1 MLRYWTT
8 LSYLRLHIRAV
19 IGNTMHT
26 LAQTLA
32 SSKINDSLAQLILTL
47 ADTSKAISLAV
58 RHGALAGVLGA
69 TEQENV
75 QGETQKK
82 LDVITN
88 DMLKDALKAAGG
100 VRGLASEEEDFVVE
114 VSEQG
119 EYLVC
124 FDPLD
129 GSSNIDIN
137 SLVGTIFS
145 VLPAPTGPLTEQSFL
160 QSGRK
165 QLAAGYVLYG
175 PSTMLAL
182 TTGQGTQLFTLNP
195 DTQEFLLTDAAMA
208 ISPNT
213 GEFAIN
219 MSNQR
224 FWEAPMQ
231 TYIADLL
238 LGEIGPREKPFN
250 MRWIAA
256 MVGDVHRVLSRGG
269 IFTYPSDNKNPLKP
283 YKLRLMYEANPMA
296 FLVEQAGGK
305 ASTGYET
312 ILDITPTDIHQRV
325 AVILGS
331 ANEVDTCLSYHGL
344 DYSEEPALS

>member
-1 MLRYWTT
+1 MQ
-8 LSYLRLHIRAV
+8 
-19 IGNTMHT
+19 T
-26 LAQTLA
+26 LAQHLA
-32 SSKINDSLAQLILTL
+32 AQAVNDALSQLLLTL
-47 ADTSKAISLAV
+47 ADTSKAISHAV

-82 LDVITN
+82 LDIITN
-88 DMLKDALKAAGG
+88 EMLKDALKTAGS
-100 VRGLASEEEDFVVE
+100 VRALASEEEDHVVE
-114 VSEQG
+114 VSANG
-119 EYLVC
+119 EFLVC

-145 VLPAPTGPLTEQSFL
+145 VLPAPQGELTEASFL

-182 TTGQGTQLFTLNP
+182 TTGQGVQLFTLHPETN
-195 DTQEFLLTDAAMA
+195 EFLLTNAAMS
-208 ISPNT
+208 ISPDT
-213 GEFAIN
+213 QEFAIN

-238 LGEIGPREKPFN
+238 LGKIGPREK
-250 MRWIAA
+250 
-256 MVGDVHRVLSRGG
+256 S
-269 IFTYPSDNKNPLKP
+269 
-283 YKLRLMYEANPMA
+283 
-296 FLVEQAGGK
+296 
-305 ASTGYET
+305 
-312 ILDITPTDIHQRV
+312 
-325 AVILGS
+325 
-331 ANEVDTCLSYHGL
+331 
-344 DYSEEPALS
+344 

>member
-1 MLRYWTT
+1 M
-8 LSYLRLHIRAV
+8 
-19 IGNTMHT
+19 
-26 LAQTLA
+26 QTLTQYL
-32 SSKINDSLAQLILTL
+32 SSQGIDAPLSQLLLTL
-47 ADTSKAISLAV
+47 ADTSKAISKAV

-82 LDVITN
+82 LDIITN
-88 DMLKDALKAAGG
+88 DMLKDALKADST
-100 VRGLASEEEDFVVE
+100 VRGLASEEEDHIVE
-114 VSEQG
+114 VGQSG
-119 EYLVC
+119 DFLVC

-145 VLPAPTGPLTEQSFL
+145 ILPAPQGELSEQSFL
-160 QSGRK
+160 QAGRN
-165 QLAAGYVLYG
+165 QVAAGYVLYG

-182 TTGQGTQLFTLNP
+182 TTGNGVQMFTLNP
-195 DTQEFLLTDAAMA
+195 ETQEYLLTNEAVSITKDT
-208 ISPNT
+208 S
-213 GEFAIN
+213 EFAIN

-231 TYIADLL
+231 TYISDLV
-238 LGEIGPREKPFN
+238 LGKIGPRERAFN

-256 MVGDVHRVLSRGG
+256 MVGDVHRVLCRGG
-269 IFTYPSDNKNPLKP
+269 IFTYPTDNKNPQKP

-296 FLVEQAGGK
+296 LLVEQAGGK
-305 ASTGYET
+305 ATTGYET
-312 ILDITPTDIHQRV
+312 ILDIIPSEIHQRV

-331 ANEVDTCLSYHGL
+331 ANEVDVCLEYHQV
-344 DYSEEPALS
+344 DYSEEPNI

>member
-1 MLRYWTT
+1 MQ
-8 LSYLRLHIRAV
+8 
-19 IGNTMHT
+19 T
-26 LAQTLA
+26 LAQTLTSQA
-32 SSKINDSLAQLILTL
+32 VSATLSDLLLTL
-47 ADTSKAISLAV
+47 ANTSKEISLAV

-88 DMLKDALKAAGG
+88 DMLKDALAAAGN
-100 VRGLASEEEDFVVE
+100 VRGIASEEEDYVVE
-114 VSEQG
+114 ADKNG
-119 EYLVC
+119 EFLVC

-145 VLPAPTGPLTEQSFL
+145 VLPAPAGELNEQSFL
-160 QSGRK
+160 QKGRN
-165 QLAAGYVLYG
+165 QVAAGYVLYG
-175 PSTMLAL
+175 PSTMMAL
-182 TTGQGTQLFTLNP
+182 TTGQGTQFFTLDPN
-195 DTQEFLLTDAAMA
+195 TGEFLLTQDNVA
-208 ISPNT
+208 ITPDT

-238 LGEIGPREKPFN
+238 LGKLGPRERNFN

-256 MVGDVHRVLSRGG
+256 MVGDVHRVLCRGG
-269 IFTYPSDNKNPLKP
+269 IFTYPTDNKNPQKP

-305 ASTGYET
+305 ASTGYDT
-312 ILDITPTDIHQRV
+312 IMDIEPEEIHQRV

-331 ANEVDTCLSYHGL
+331 ANEVDTCLSYHGQ
-344 DYSEEPALS
+344 DYSQEPNVE

>member
-1 MLRYWTT
+1 M
-8 LSYLRLHIRAV
+8 
-19 IGNTMHT
+19 
-26 LAQTLA
+26 QTLA
-32 SSKINDSLAQLILTL
+32 ENLTSQAISPTLEKLILTL
-47 ADTSKAISLAV
+47 ANTSKEISHAV

-82 LDVITN
+82 LDIITN
-88 DMLKDALKAAGG
+88 DMLKDALKADGT
-100 VRGLASEEEDFVVE
+100 VRGIASEEEDYVVE
-114 VSEQG
+114 ADANG
-119 EYLVC
+119 EFLVC

-145 VLPAPTGPLTEQSFL
+145 VLPAPAGELTEKSFL
-160 QSGRK
+160 QAGRN
-165 QLAAGYVLYG
+165 QVAAGYVLYG

-182 TTGQGTQLFTLNP
+182 TTGQGVQLFTLNP
-195 DTQEFLLTDAAMA
+195 ETNEFLLTNDAMA
-208 ISPNT
+208 ISKDT

-231 TYIADLL
+231 TYISDLL
-238 LGEIGPREKPFN
+238 LGKIGPREKSFN

-256 MVGDVHRVLSRGG
+256 MVGDVHRVLCRGG
-269 IFTYPSDNKNPLKP
+269 IFTYPTDNKNPEKP

-312 ILDITPTDIHQRV
+312 IMDIQPTEIHQRV

-331 ANEVDTCLSYHGL
+331 ANEVDACLEYHAQ
-344 DYSEEPALS
+344 DYSEEPSL

>member
-1 MLRYWTT
+1 MQ
-8 LSYLRLHIRAV
+8 
-19 IGNTMHT
+19 T
-26 LAQTLA
+26 LAQNLTSQAVDA
-32 SSKINDSLAQLILTL
+32 SLSQLILTL
-47 ADTSKAISLAV
+47 ADTSKAISQAV

-82 LDVITN
+82 LDIITN
-88 DMLKDALKAAGG
+88 EMLKDALKADGT
-100 VRGLASEEEDFVVE
+100 VRGLASEEEDHVVE
-114 VSEQG
+114 VSETGQ
-119 EYLVC
+119 YLVC

-145 VLPAPTGPLTEQSFL
+145 VLPAPTGELSEASFL
-160 QSGRK
+160 QQGRA

-182 TTGQGTQLFTLNP
+182 TTGRGVQMFTLNP
-195 DTQEFLLTDAAMA
+195 ETNEYLLTQDAVS
-208 ISPNT
+208 ISKDT
-213 GEFAIN
+213 AEFAIN

-238 LGEIGPREKPFN
+238 LGKIGPREKSFN

-269 IFTYPSDNKNPLKP
+269 LFTYPADNKDPNKP
-283 YKLRLMYEANPMA
+283 FKLRLMYEANPMA
-296 FLVEQAGGK
+296 LLVEQAGGK
-305 ASTGYET
+305 ASTGYEN
-312 ILDITPTDIHQRV
+312 ILDIQPEQIHQRV

-331 ANEVDTCLSYHGL
+331 ANEVDACLSYHGL
-344 DYSEEPALS
+344 DYSQEPDPELG

>member
-1 MLRYWTT
+1 MQ
-8 LSYLRLHIRAV
+8 
-19 IGNTMHT
+19 T
-26 LAQTLA
+26 LAQNLTSQAVDA
-32 SSKINDSLAQLILTL
+32 SLSQLILTL
-47 ADTSKAISLAV
+47 ADTSKAISQAV

-82 LDVITN
+82 LDIITN
-88 DMLKDALKAAGG
+88 EMLKDALKADGT
-100 VRGLASEEEDFVVE
+100 VRGLASEEEDHVVE
-114 VSEQG
+114 VSANGQ
-119 EYLVC
+119 YLVC

-145 VLPAPTGPLTEQSFL
+145 VLPAPTGELSEASFL
-160 QSGRK
+160 QQGRA

-182 TTGQGTQLFTLNP
+182 TTGRGVQMFTLNP
-195 DTQEFLLTDAAMA
+195 ETNEYLLTQDAVS
-208 ISPNT
+208 ISPDT
-213 GEFAIN
+213 AEFAIN

-238 LGEIGPREKPFN
+238 LGKIGPREKSFN

-269 IFTYPSDNKNPLKP
+269 LFTYPADNKDPNKP
-283 YKLRLMYEANPMA
+283 FKLRLMYEANPMA

-312 ILDITPTDIHQRV
+312 ILDIQPEQIHQRV

-331 ANEVDTCLSYHGL
+331 ANEVDACLSYHGL
-344 DYSEEPALS
+344 DYSQEPDPELG

>member
-1 MLRYWTT
+1 MQT
-8 LSYLRLHIRAV
+8 LAQNLTSQGVDASLTQLI
-19 IGNTMHT
+19 HT
-26 LAQTLA
+26 LA
-32 SSKINDSLAQLILTL
+32 K
-47 ADTSKAISLAV
+47 TSKEISHAV

-88 DMLKDALKAAGG
+88 DMLKDALKADNT
-100 VRGLASEEEDFVVE
+100 VRGLASEEEDYIVE
-114 VSEQG
+114 VGDKG

-145 VLPAPTGPLTEQSFL
+145 VLPAPTGELTESSFL
-160 QSGRK
+160 QAGRK
-165 QLAAGYVLYG
+165 QVAAGYVLYG

-182 TTGQGTQLFTLNP
+182 TTGKGVQLFTLNP
-195 DTQEFLLTDAAMA
+195 ETNEYLLTTEAMS
-208 ISPNT
+208 ISKDT

-231 TYIADLL
+231 TYISDLL
-238 LGEIGPREKPFN
+238 LGTIGPREKAFN

-269 IFTYPSDNKNPLKP
+269 IFTYPTDNKNPQKP
-283 YKLRLMYEANPMA
+283 YKLRLMYEANPMS
-296 FLVEQAGGK
+296 FLVEQAGGI

-312 ILDITPTDIHQRV
+312 IMDIEPSEIHQRV

-331 ANEVDTCLSYHGL
+331 ANEVKACLEYHSL
-344 DYSEEPALS
+344 DYSEEPVL

>member
-1 MLRYWTT
+1 MQ
-8 LSYLRLHIRAV
+8 
-19 IGNTMHT
+19 T

-32 SSKINDSLAQLILTL
+32 SQKINDSLTQVILTL
-47 ADTSKAISLAV
+47 ANTSKAISLAV

-88 DMLKDALKAAGG
+88 DMLKDALKADGN
-100 VRGLASEEEDFVVE
+100 VRGLASEEEDYVVE

-119 EYLVC
+119 QYLVC

-145 VLPAPTGPLTEQSFL
+145 ILPAETGPLTEQSFL
-160 QSGRK
+160 QKGRN
-165 QLAAGYVLYG
+165 QVAAGYVLYG
-175 PSTMLAL
+175 PSTMMAL
-182 TTGQGTQLFTLNP
+182 TTGNGTAFYTLDPETN
-195 DTQEFLLTDAAMA
+195 EFLLTDASVNITPDTA
-208 ISPNT
+208 
-213 GEFAIN
+213 EFAIN
-219 MSNQR
+219 MSNQG

-238 LGEIGPREKPFN
+238 LGKIGPREQSFN

-256 MVGDVHRVLSRGG
+256 MVGDVHRVLCRGG
-269 IFTYPSDNKNPLKP
+269 IFTYPSDNKDPNKP

-312 ILDITPTDIHQRV
+312 ILDISPTDIHQRV

-331 ANEVDTCLSYHGL
+331 RNEVDMCLSYHGI
-344 DYSEEPALS
+344 DYSEEPNID